1 MVKKPFFLDASVLR
15 VNDGTPVKVTFLES
29 RTNGHF
35 VGFYTLDAGVFRDI
49 RTLFP
54 NVGSDTLI
62 SNVSSVF
69 LGNRLN
75 GKTPVFFVVENGY
88 ALNKDA
94 AWFNDAAGGR
104 NGFWKFLKPPE
115 EDGLTPVL
123 EQGEIVWRRPDGE
136 TAAPAQEAESGTHR
150 PVLVWQSNS
159 GRIFV
164 LKGNIFHSFGYGLY
178 PELNPDSARRFLLTP
193 QEDNASVILN
203 FTDGASRPA
212 EQKPEI
218 SFCLHIGERN
228 FAALTRNR
236 IAGVVS
242 PFPEIDGSVLSA
254 DVEIPDDFD
263 DALFLEGF
271 EDQQTLPAAGT
282 TFRIETRSGGLLIK
296 GEAAPAV
303 YEALLSCV
311 KIRTDA
317 SAKAKS
323 AVKVTLRTAKGEIEK
338 SGETEILSEKA
349 QLPSLLTGVPLPK
362 TPERTGKIFPEIM
375 PSFVSDEKND
385 DLPSFLTQPLPSET
399 AAPAVASGLPAVSA
413 KQPCAAKTALITGGA
428 HRRGK
433 EIAHALA
440 ARGYNV
446 IVHCHTAVAEA
457 THLVEELRQTYHV
470 KAAYF
475 RADFNSFDETADLL
489 NSISGTYG
497 SVDLLVCQA
506 GTFSAEETAAGWDVN
521 TAVNLRAPFML
532 INAFVRCLPK
542 GRIGCVISI
551 HHQPPEEFSSYAL
564 CCLATDALIGW
575 AARQFKDKIRINGL
589 AVACGRQDESVERQ
603 IVDSVCFLAQT
614 PLVSGQILKV
624 DGTCSGEKKK

>member
-1 MVKKPFFLDASVLR
+1 MGKKSFFLDASVLR
-15 VNDGTPVKVTFLES
+15 INDGTPVKVTFLEA
-29 RTNGHF
+29 RTSGHF
-35 VGFYTLDAGVFRDI
+35 VGFYTLDAGAFHDI

-54 NVGSDTLI
+54 NVGPDTLI

-88 ALNKDA
+88 TLNKDA

-104 NGFWKFLKPPE
+104 NGFWKFLKPAE
-115 EDGLTPVL
+115 EEGLTPVL
-123 EQGEIVWRRPDGE
+123 EQGEIVWRRSNGE
-136 TAAPAQEAESGTHR
+136 TAAPAQEAGPGTHR
-150 PVLVWQSNS
+150 PVLIWQSNS

-178 PELNPDSARRFLLTP
+178 PELNPDQTHRFLLTP
-193 QEDNASVILN
+193 QEDGASVILS
-203 FTDGASRPA
+203 FADGVSRTA

-236 IAGVVS
+236 IIGAIL
-242 PFPEIDGSVLSA
+242 PLPEIDEPVLSA
-254 DVEIPDDFD
+254 GIEIPDDFD
-263 DALFLEGF
+263 DVLFLEGF

-282 TFRIETRSGGLLIK
+282 TFLIESKGNRLTIK
-296 GEAAPAV
+296 GEAVPAV

-317 SAKAKS
+317 SAVAKS
-323 AVKVTLRTAKGEIEK
+323 AVKVTFQTAKGEIVK

-349 QLPSLLTGVPLPK
+349 QLPFLPASVSLPK
-362 TPERTGKIFPEIM
+362 TAPAADRPGKIFSEIL
-375 PSFVSDEKND
+375 PPFAAEEKDD
-385 DLPSFLTQPLPSET
+385 DLPAFLTQPLP
-399 AAPAVASGLPAVSA
+399 AAGTPGAV
-413 KQPCAAKTALITGGA
+413 KQPSGAKTALITGGA

-470 KAAYF
+470 KTAYF

-489 NSISGTYG
+489 DSVSRTYG
-497 SVDLLVCQA
+497 PVDLLVCQA
-506 GTFSAEETAAGWDVN
+506 GAFSPEETAAGWEIN
-521 TAVNLRAPFML
+521 TSVNLRAPFILM
-532 INAFVRCLPK
+532 NAFARCLPK
-542 GRIGCVISI
+542 GRTGCILSVF
-551 HHQPPEEFSSYAL
+551 HQPPDEFSSYAL
-564 CCLATDALIGW
+564 SCLAMDSLIGC
-575 AARQFKDKIRINGL
+575 AARRFKERIRVNGL
-589 AVACGRQDESVERQ
+589 AVACGQYDESVERRV
-603 IVDSVCFLAQT
+603 IDAVCFLAQT
-614 PLVSGQILKV
+614 PVVSGQILRF
-624 DGTCSGEKKK
+624 DGACPGEKKK